1 MEKDTRS
8 NGPVAAAALA
18 AGFGSLVFGIAVVA
32 SEASPNIAAKL
43 NWYNPTGPLSG
54 KTSVGIILW
63 LVSWVVL
70 SALWKH
76 RQIRLRSVF
85 GATLAQILIGLILTF
100 PPVFDAIA
108 GK

>member
-1 MEKDTRS
+1 MENIPS
-8 NGPVAAAALA
+8 PNGSVAAAALSVGLGA
-18 AGFGSLVFGIAVVA
+18 FAFGIAVVA
-32 SEASPNIAAKL
+32 SEASPALAAKL

-54 KTSVGIILW
+54 KTSVGIIIW
-63 LVSWVVL
+63 LVAWAVF

-76 RQIRLRSVF
+76 SQVRLKPVLT
-85 GATLAQILIGLILTF
+85 ATLVLVAAGFISTF